1 MKIVKQAVYK
11 KFGPTLMSEHLE
23 RDFDIEINKET
34 LRQIMI
40 KAQVWIANPHRN
52 KIKHTTREKKTTYGI
67 MDQLDGS
74 YHDWLENGE
83 T

>member
-1 MKIVKQAVYK
+1 MKQPVYA

-23 RDFDIEINKET
+23 RDFNIEINKET

-40 KAQVWIANPHRN
+40 KAQIWTANPHRN
-52 KIKHTTREKKTTYGI
+52 KVKHIMRERKAKYGI

-74 YHDWLENGE
+74 YHNWLENGE
-83 T
+83 I

>member
-1 MKIVKQAVYK
+1 MIVQQPDYTG
-11 KFGPTLMSEHLE
+11 FGPTLMSEHLT
-23 RDFDIEINKET
+23 RDFNVEINKET

-40 KAQVWIANPHRN
+40 RAKVWTANPRRN
-52 KIKHTTREKKTTYGI
+52 KIKHVTRERKARYGI

-83 T
+83 M